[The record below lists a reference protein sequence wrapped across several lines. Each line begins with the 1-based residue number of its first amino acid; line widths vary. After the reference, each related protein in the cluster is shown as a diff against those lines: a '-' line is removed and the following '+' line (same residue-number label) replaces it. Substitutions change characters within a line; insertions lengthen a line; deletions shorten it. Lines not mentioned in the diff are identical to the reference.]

1 MKAYSIIITCVL
13 LLFILFPKSSI
24 KPKGLGLVV
33 LKDTIYTI
41 KPVLKPTEP
50 VITYI
55 YRHDTIL
62 REQVKDTTIVIG
74 VEETRRKLEVT
85 TIDTKSLVKTE
96 EYHLP
101 IWSKYRID
109 NTGAVKIKRKW
120 LPRILVGTG
129 ILLTGIVIYKI
140 KSDEKR

>member
-1 MKAYSIIITCVL
+1 MKAYSIFITL
-13 LLFILFPKSSI
+13 LLLVFLFVSKSSI

-55 YRHDTIL
+55 YRHDTVL
-62 REQVKDTTIVIG
+62 RNQVIDNTIIIG
-74 VEETRRKLEVT
+74 VEETKRKLEVT

-96 EYHLP
+96 DYRLP
-101 IWSKYRID
+101 IWSTYRID
-109 NTGAVKIKRKW
+109 NTGNVKIKRKW
-120 LPRILVGTG
+120 LPRILVGAG

-140 KSDEKR
+140 KSDPK